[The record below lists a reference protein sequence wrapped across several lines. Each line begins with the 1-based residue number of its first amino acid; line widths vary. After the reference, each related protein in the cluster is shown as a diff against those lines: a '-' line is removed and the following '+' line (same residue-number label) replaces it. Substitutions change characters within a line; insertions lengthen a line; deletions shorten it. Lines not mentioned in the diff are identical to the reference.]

1 MTTELQVDAEVTL
14 SPPSTFLSPCSKF
27 RILVLGNPESTKQEL
42 FSKVFGVELEK
53 VCRPLLTPSH
63 LFRSKRLA
71 KLTMYTSTQRLV
83 SDTFDPKHNI
93 ESELDLQGQNDR
105 LAVHASP
112 NFLNGDQKNY
122 NRVLEFLSRRSASAD
137 HTEHVHMMW
146 YCVSTSEEDRGISD
160 LEKHFFTQDITSVHV
175 PVVLVYTKY
184 DEFVSRVML
193 EWMKGAGS
201 TERGVSKVAV
211 GHILKDISSK
221 KFEEDIGRHWNTILP
236 FSIPRVCVS
245 SGDEDDD
252 IRSFQQLATSTLVS
266 LKGEADVKLA
276 FATAQRS
283 SPVISTQCKFL
294 TSVFLSIH
302 ADALSVCAEAATDY
316 YEVDTGHARKIHGV
330 DMRDILPNFF
340 AKAAQIFNLRD
351 PSSVLTDPLLLNRV
365 LDSTFG
371 THQKPLLAESLRRSG
386 TESGSILLSL
396 SPHERAVLLT
406 QALAGIVLFLHMLA
420 DSQWPHAETLPTSAS
435 LSPGYTF
442 STPTTPHFPSH
453 SGSVNTD
460 LSQRQISRELEDLRL
475 GTGKSILLDTI
486 ESSSIFT
493 ECQLKQ
499 DISELILKAVTL
511 AEKSEITG
519 AGENNYRFAYHQH
532 HDAMFL
538 EGGYGGDEDGVGKG
552 TAMGDS
558 LSAADMI
565 RDMSMTFVNDNNEL
579 REGTAGEGKV
589 KLACGLTILPLN

>member
-27 RILVLGNPESTKQEL
+27 RILVLGNPEATKQEL

-53 VCRPLLTPSH
+53 
-63 LFRSKRLA
+63 
-71 KLTMYTSTQRLV
+71 RLV

-137 HTEHVHMMW
+137 YTEHIHMIW

-184 DEFVSRVML
+184 DEFVSRIML

-221 KFEEDIGRHWNTILP
+221 RFEEDIGCHWNMILP

-252 IRSFQQLATSTLVS
+252 IRSFQQLANSTLAS

-283 SPVISTQCKFL
+283 SPVISTQF
-294 TSVFLSIH
+294 
-302 ADALSVCAEAATDY
+302 CAEAATDY

-420 DSQWPHAETLPTSAS
+420 DSQWPHAGTLPTSAP

-475 GTGKSILLDTI
+475 GMGKSILLDKI

-511 AEKSEITG
+511 AEKLEITG

-538 EGGYGGDEDGVGKG
+538 EGGYGGNEDGVGKG

>member
-1 MTTELQVDAEVTL
+1 MTTELQVDSEVTL

-27 RILVLGNPESTKQEL
+27 RILVLGNPEATKQEL

-53 VCRPLLTPSH
+53 
-63 LFRSKRLA
+63 
-71 KLTMYTSTQRLV
+71 RLV

-112 NFLNGDQKNY
+112 NFLNGDQRNY

-137 HTEHVHMMW
+137 YTEHVHMIW
-146 YCVSTSEEDRGISD
+146 YCVSTSEEDRCISD

-221 KFEEDIGRHWNTILP
+221 KFEEDIGRHWNMILP

-252 IRSFQQLATSTLVS
+252 IRSFQQLANSTLAS

-283 SPVISTQCKFL
+283 SPVISTQF
-294 TSVFLSIH
+294 
-302 ADALSVCAEAATDY
+302 CAEAATDY

-420 DSQWPHAETLPTSAS
+420 DSQWPHAETLPTSAP

-453 SGSVNTD
+453 SGSINTD

-552 TAMGDS
+552 AAMGDS

>member
-1 MTTELQVDAEVTL
+1 MTELQVDAEVTL

-42 FSKVFGVELEK
+42 FSKVFGVDLEK
-53 VCRPLLTPSH
+53 
-63 LFRSKRLA
+63 
-71 KLTMYTSTQRLV
+71 RLV
-83 SDTFDPKHNI
+83 SNTFDPKHNI
-93 ESELDLQGQNDR
+93 ESELDLEGQNDR

-112 NFLNGDQKNY
+112 NFLNGDQQNY
-122 NRVLEFLSRRSASAD
+122 NRVLEFLAKRSASAD
-137 HTEHVHMMW
+137 HTEHVHMIW
-146 YCVSTSEEDRGISD
+146 YCVSTSEQDRGISD
-160 LEKHFFTQDITSVHV
+160 LEKHFFTQDVASVHV
-175 PVVLVYTKY
+175 PIVLVYTKY
-184 DEFVSRVML
+184 DEFVSQVML

-201 TERGVSKVAV
+201 TERGVTKVAV

-221 KFEEDIGRHWNTILP
+221 KFEDEIGRHWNMILP

-252 IRSFQQLATSTLVS
+252 IRSFQQLANSTLAS

-283 SPVISTQCKFL
+283 SPVISTQF
-294 TSVFLSIH
+294 
-302 ADALSVCAEAATDY
+302 CAEAATDY

-386 TESGSILLSL
+386 TESGNILLSL

-406 QALAGIVLFLHMLA
+406 QALAGIILFLHMLA
-420 DSQWPHAETLPTSAS
+420 DSQWPHAEALPTSAP

-453 SGSVNTD
+453 SSSANAD
-460 LSQRQISRELEDLRL
+460 LTQRQVSRELEDLRL
-475 GTGKSILLDTI
+475 GTGKSILLDAI

-493 ECQLKQ
+493 QCQLRQ

-519 AGENNYRFAYHQH
+519 GGGPTGESNYRFAYHQH

-538 EGGYGGDEDGVGKG
+538 ERGYGGDEEGVGKG
-552 TAMGDS
+552 TALGDS

-579 REGTAGEGKV
+579 REGTAGQGNA
-589 KLACGLTILPLN
+589 KLPCGLTILPLN

>member
-27 RILVLGNPESTKQEL
+27 RILVLGNPEATKQEL

-53 VCRPLLTPSH
+53 
-63 LFRSKRLA
+63 
-71 KLTMYTSTQRLV
+71 RLV

-137 HTEHVHMMW
+137 YTEHVHMIW
-146 YCVSTSEEDRGISD
+146 YCVSTNEEDRGISD
-160 LEKHFFTQDITSVHV
+160 LEKHFFTQDIISVHI

-221 KFEEDIGRHWNTILP
+221 KFEEDIGRNWNMILP

-252 IRSFQQLATSTLVS
+252 IRSFQQLANSTLAS

-283 SPVISTQCKFL
+283 SPVISTQF
-294 TSVFLSIH
+294 
-302 ADALSVCAEAATDY
+302 CAEAATDY

-351 PSSVLTDPLLLNRV
+351 PSSVLTDPLLLNRI

-420 DSQWPHAETLPTSAS
+420 DSQWPHAETLPTSAP

-579 REGTAGEGKV
+579 REGTAREGKV

>member
-27 RILVLGNPESTKQEL
+27 RILVLGNPEATKQEL

-53 VCRPLLTPSH
+53 
-63 LFRSKRLA
+63 
-71 KLTMYTSTQRLV
+71 RLV

-137 HTEHVHMMW
+137 YTEHVHMIW

-221 KFEEDIGRHWNTILP
+221 KFEEDIGRHWNMILP

-252 IRSFQQLATSTLVS
+252 IRSFQQLANSTLVS

-283 SPVISTQCKFL
+283 SPVISTQF
-294 TSVFLSIH
+294 
-302 ADALSVCAEAATDY
+302 CAEAATDY

-386 TESGSILLSL
+386 TESGNILLSL

-406 QALAGIVLFLHMLA
+406 QALSGIVLFLHMLA
-420 DSQWPHAETLPTSAS
+420 DSQWSHAETLPTLAP

>member
-1 MTTELQVDAEVTL
+1 MTELHIDAEVTL

-42 FSKVFGVELEK
+42 FSRVFGVDLEK
-53 VCRPLLTPSH
+53 
-63 LFRSKRLA
+63 K
-71 KLTMYTSTQRLV
+71 LV

-93 ESELDLQGQNDR
+93 ETELDLQGQNDR
-105 LAVHASP
+105 LAIHVSP

-122 NRVLEFLSRRSASAD
+122 DRVLDFLSKRSASAD
-137 HTEHVHMMW
+137 QADNVHMIW
-146 YCVSTSEEDRGISD
+146 YCVSASEENRGISD
-160 LEKHFFTQDITSVHV
+160 LEKHFFTQDITSVRV
-175 PVVLVYTKY
+175 PIVLVYTKY
-184 DEFVSRVML
+184 DEFVSHVML

-201 TERGVSKVAV
+201 TERGVSKIAV
-211 GHILKDISSK
+211 GHVLKDISAK
-221 KFEEDIGRHWNTILP
+221 KFEENIARHWDKTLS

-252 IRSFQQLATSTLVS
+252 IRSFQQLATSTLAS
-266 LKGEADVKLA
+266 LKGDSEVKLA

-283 SPVISTQCKFL
+283 SALISSQF
-294 TSVFLSIH
+294 
-302 ADALSVCAEAATDY
+302 CAEIATDY

-340 AKAAQIFNLRD
+340 AKAVQIFNLRD
-351 PSSVLTDPLLLNRV
+351 PSSVLTDPLLVNRV

-386 TESGSILLSL
+386 TECGSILLSL
-396 SPHERAVLLT
+396 SPHDRAVLLT
-406 QALAGIVLFLHMLA
+406 QALAGIILFLHMLA
-420 DSQWPHAETLPTSAS
+420 DSQWPHAETLPSSAP

-442 STPTTPHFPSH
+442 SSTPTTSSH
-453 SGSVNTD
+453 LPPFHSSGGSVGSD

-493 ECQLKQ
+493 QCQLKQ
-499 DISELILKAVTL
+499 EISELILKAVTL
-511 AEKSEITG
+511 AERSEITG
-519 AGENNYRFAYHQH
+519 GGGPVGGNNYRFAYHQH

-538 EGGYGGDEDGVGKG
+538 EGAYGGDEEGVGKG

-579 REGTAGEGKV
+579 REGGGREGGNV
-589 KLACGLTILPLN
+589 KLPCGLTILPLN